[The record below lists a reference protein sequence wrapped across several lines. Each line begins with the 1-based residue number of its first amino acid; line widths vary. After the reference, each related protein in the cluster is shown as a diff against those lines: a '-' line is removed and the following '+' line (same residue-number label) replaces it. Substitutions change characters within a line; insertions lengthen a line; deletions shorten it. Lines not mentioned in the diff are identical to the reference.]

1 MKINND
7 FMDLN
12 FKLKIIPVKTFIVTG
27 QFNNLDIIDN
37 LKNKIKEK
45 VKDSS
50 ENYKTNVKGLF
61 SGFDSLIE
69 DEDFFKFILSIKK
82 AIKCISNYNF
92 TIKDCWGNI
101 LKKNDEVI
109 EHNHPTTG
117 FSGILYLTENGPGTY
132 FPKYDVTINEK
143 IGRFVLFSPIL
154 KHSVKKIE
162 QDIERY
168 TLAFN
173 ADKIKDWDNFKNI
186 KKYEI

>member
-12 FKLKIIPVKTFIVTG
+12 FKLKNISMKTFIVTG
-27 QFNNLDIIDN
+27 QFNNLDIINN

-61 SGFDSLIE
+61 SGFNSFKE
-69 DEDFFKFILSIKK
+69 DEDFFKFIISIKE
-82 AIKCISNYNF
+82 AIKCISNYSF
-92 TIKDCWGNI
+92 TIKNCWGNI
-101 LKKNDEVI
+101 LRKNDEVI
-109 EHNHPTTG
+109 EHDHINHD

-132 FPKYDVTINEK
+132 FSQYDVTISEK
-143 IGRFVLFSPIL
+143 VGRFVLFTPIL

-162 QDIERY
+162 NDIERY

-173 ADKIKDWDNFKNI
+173 ANHVKVWETFENT